1 MIERLLKN
9 HQSPII
15 NESMARPFYE
25 KLDWTVVTATL
36 SLAVVSLSTI
46 HSISSSSTE
55 SYDLVWKQT
64 SWFFIGFLLVVLVTS
79 IDYHIISA
87 LAYPIYASVVVAL
100 VSVFVFGEK
109 IMGARRWIKLG
120 PVSIQ
125 PSELAKIALIL
136 VLAKYF
142 SAKKKET
149 IFVSDLLISSGFL
162 GILTALILKEPDL
175 GMSIL
180 LFPIFVAIIFI
191 AGIDIKPIF
200 RILLFRPILI
210 VLVIAILV
218 ASFYKQPLQ
227 GYWKL
232 TEHSFSGLKARNVPG
247 SVLGN
252 LENLLNREYTDQ
264 AKFLKHLQEKIG
276 VGDTA
281 KYQTF
286 ILEQATP
293 KFRLIT
299 FPFMMVWL
307 NLKEYQRDRL
317 IAFIDP
323 NSDPLGSGY
332 HVTQSQIAIGS
343 GGLWGK
349 GYKNGTQSQLKFLPE
364 QYTDFIFSVFSE
376 EWGLVGS
383 SVLLCLYL
391 ALVLKGLNI
400 ALKARDKLGRLI
412 ATGVVTIFVVH
423 MFVNVGVT
431 TGIMPVTGLTLPL
444 ISYGGSS
451 IFSTSIALG
460 LLLNVSYRRFDF

>member
-1 MIERLLKN
+1 
-9 HQSPII
+9 
-15 NESMARPFYE
+15 MARPFYD
-25 KLDWTVVTATL
+25 KLDWTVVVATM

-55 SYDLVWKQT
+55 SYDLVWRQT
-64 SWFFIGFLLVVLVTS
+64 GWFLIGFLLIALVTS
-79 IDYHIISA
+79 IDYHLISA
-87 LAYPIYASVVVAL
+87 LAYPIYAVVVVAL
-100 VSVFVFGEK
+100 VGVLGVGEK
-109 IMGARRWIKLG
+109 IMGATRWIKIG
-120 PVSIQ
+120 PLTFQ
-125 PSELAKIALIL
+125 PSELAKIAMIL

-142 SAKKKET
+142 SDKKKET

-162 GILTALILKEPDL
+162 GILVVLILKEPDL

-180 LFPIFVAIIFI
+180 LFPIFVAMIFI
-191 AGIDIKPIF
+191 AGLDLRPVL
-200 RILLFRPILI
+200 RIILFRPILI
-210 VLVIAILV
+210 GLIIAMLFV
-218 ASFYKQPLQ
+218 SFYKQPLQ

-232 TEHSFSGLKARNVPG
+232 TEQSLDGLKANNVPG
-247 SVLGN
+247 SI
-252 LENLLNREYTDQ
+252 LESLETLLNREYTDQ
-264 AKFLKHLQEKIG
+264 VKFLKQLREKTG
-276 VGDTA
+276 VDETA
-281 KYQTF
+281 KYQAL

-317 IAFIDP
+317 VAFIHP
-323 NSDPLGSGY
+323 SSDPLGAGY

-376 EWGLVGS
+376 EWGFIGS
-383 SVLLCLYL
+383 SVLLCMYL

-412 ATGVVTIFVVH
+412 ATGVVTILVVH

-444 ISYGGSS
+444 VSYGGSS